1 MVAARGVRA
10 EEVEPYT
17 DDIELYPVEIELIED
32 ESQPPDTDDE
42 DKIREYWD
50 THAVTD
56 FNSEPVPRE
65 EWPVGRGV
73 AYYTLRIEREDVYKL
88 ADLAEA
94 EGGLAFPMAEKLL
107 NRAISEAHAAKFGT
121 SEPTERIR
129 RWKERVSE
137 GERSKTGKEGVNDRR
152 KPAPVNNALPI
163 PTPAASNPAKRE

>member
-94 EGGLAFPMAEKLL
+94 EGSLAFPMAEKLL

-121 SEPTERIR
+121 SAPTERIR

-137 GERSKTGKEGVNDRR
+137 GEG
-152 KPAPVNNALPI
+152 
-163 PTPAASNPAKRE
+163 

>member
-1 MVAARGVRA
+1 MVVARGVRA

-65 EWPVGRGV
+65 EWPVGGGGGGILHPPHRARGRV
-73 AYYTLRIEREDVYKL
+73 QARGL
-88 ADLAEA
+88 
-94 EGGLAFPMAEKLL
+94 GGSRGRPSLP
-107 NRAISEAHAAKFGT
+107 HG
-121 SEPTERIR
+121 
-129 RWKERVSE
+129 
-137 GERSKTGKEGVNDRR
+137 GKY
-152 KPAPVNNALPI
+152 A
-163 PTPAASNPAKRE
+163 